1 MAIKNIG
8 LGGSDYW
15 VDGDVLLGS
24 DLKDTFNKTECVDNL
39 TQDIDS
45 GSTVDEYPSAKA
57 VYDKYGLI
65 ASSTTT
71 SSAASADFTIGE
83 DLAVGEC
90 FRIDVILHVLNSGQ
104 RQIDFSLQ
112 NSASTSFNPTIA
124 YVQMIAATAGGV
136 SGSNRMCT
144 TNGAGTYMLTMFL
157 IKDSNGYY
165 NFTYTISSGN
175 NSCMASGGGRY
186 GGSFTLDKI
195 SFSGSAGNFNT
206 GSSMHVYKSS

>member
-1 MAIKNIG
+1 MALTTFSPGTLAKSSEVNDNFTQCELKVNI
-8 LGGSDYW
+8 
-15 VDGDVLLGS
+15 
-24 DLKDTFNKTECVDNL
+24 

-45 GSTVDEYPSAKA
+45 GSLDTEYPSAKA
-57 VYDKYGLI
+57 VHDKYGLI